1 MVRTEDFS
9 GSNSSACDKSD
20 YFIEPVTL
28 LPNIIEFNYYASAL
42 GPLFAA
48 DAIVGKFDSSD
59 TVHFKKCTKV
69 IIILTFPI
77 SSLLLTFGTYM

>member
-1 MVRTEDFS
+1 MRIEDFS
-9 GSNSSACDKSD
+9 GNNSSACDKPD

-48 DAIVGKFDSSD
+48 DAIVGKLDPSD
-59 TVHFKKCTKV
+59 TVNFKRGFSF
-69 IIILTFPI
+69 LL
-77 SSLLLTFGTYM
+77 SLYLHYW